1 MKSHS
6 ESIHAGKRFKSEIC
20 TSHFKARS
28 RLKSHIES
36 VHEGEPLKC
45 DICPSI
51 FTKTVTWNS
60 MFNQFMMEKDLNV
73 RFVYQFLL

>member
-1 MKSHS
+1 MVFQ
-6 ESIHAGKRFKSEIC
+6 ATVLFVC
-20 TSHFKARS
+20 TSHFKAKS

-36 VHEGEPLKC
+36 VQEGEPLKC